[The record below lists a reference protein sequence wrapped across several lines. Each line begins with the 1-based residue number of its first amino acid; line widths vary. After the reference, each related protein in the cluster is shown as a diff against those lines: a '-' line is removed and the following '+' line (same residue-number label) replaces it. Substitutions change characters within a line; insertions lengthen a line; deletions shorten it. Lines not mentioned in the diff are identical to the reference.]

1 MRRHCSPE
9 KHISFLEKRQNMERF
24 VMDRKTVQL
33 GIYLRY
39 KFNNRPGVFFSGS
52 VGSEMQVWLSSLSD
66 YITWKEAF
74 FQTHRRSGA
83 GGFKKS
89 SERGDS
95 NGL

>member
-1 MRRHCSPE
+1 MRRYLFPE
-9 KHISFLEKRQNMERF
+9 KHISFLEKRQKMERF
-24 VMDRKTVQL
+24 NMNRKTVQL

-39 KFNNRPGVFFSGS
+39 KFNNRRAFFYRSIGFTTQIS
-52 VGSEMQVWLSSLSD
+52 LSSLSD

-74 FQTHRRSGA
+74 FEAFPWIWSSRS
-83 GGFKKS
+83 KKS